1 MEIQPDVL
9 TNMID
14 ADLPSCNPFLTSDM
28 TVREAR
34 IMALKQSLFKKWL
47 PNDTTDLDNIAINGF
62 IAANSLCASWIPP
75 DGTMYVDD
83 ILNQAI
89 YMLNSD
95 LYIDYLTPFVTIP
108 RAIDRGRHGPG
119 SSNGTRANTHYHKL
133 FHGDMTYKSE
143 SMYQRYCAQIS
154 STWTEAELFRR
165 SLCLSTVCRSSKVMT
180 VPKNDRTSRTICVEP
195 SLNMFIQLGL
205 GSCIEDVLQRSHNI
219 DLSTQPDINRAM
231 ACEGSQ
237 NAKFCTIDLKQA
249 SDLIPRKFV
258 EWLLPPEVY
267 RALEFARSEYFT
279 LPDGTE
285 HRFEMFASMGNGF
298 TFPLQTLI
306 FATLV
311 RATYTCLGIKPIKTG
326 TLRNYAVFGDDI
338 VCLSDTYHIIRQVL
352 SRVGAIVND
361 DKSFAVGG
369 FRESCGS
376 DFFNGHN
383 IRGIYLKESKNES
396 HIYSAFNR
404 LSRWSASYAIGINNS
419 LRYIKGLAVLR
430 PIPYDGAD
438 DEGFKIP
445 SHLLTN
451 RRTDPNGSVYYN
463 ALRRKPRVIGVAGLT
478 NPAGLFLSAIA
489 GYVGTGGITVRNDR
503 ASFQVV
509 KCRTPR
515 WDFISDA
522 GLTIQDYSH
531 VSEVI
536 YPTM

>member
-1 MEIQPDVL
+1 MEIKPDVL
-9 TNMID
+9 TNLID
-14 ADLPSCNPFLTSDM
+14 IDLPTVNPFLTSDM
-28 TVREAR
+28 TPAEAR
-34 IMALKQSLFKKWL
+34 IMALRQSLFKKWL
-47 PNDTTDLDNIAINGF
+47 PNDTSTLDRIAVDSF
-62 IAANSLCASWIPP
+62 VAANLRCASWEIP
-75 DGTMYVDD
+75 DGSLYVDD
-83 ILNQAI
+83 ILSQAI
-89 YMLNSD
+89 YMLNTD
-95 LYIDYLTPFVTIP
+95 MYEDYLTPFVSIV
-108 RAIDRGRHGPG
+108 RGINRGRHGPG
-119 SSNGTRANTHYHKL
+119 SSNGTKANTHYHKL
-133 FHGDMTYKSE
+133 FHGDMTYKSK
-143 SMYQRYCAQIS
+143 SLYQTYRAQIS

-165 SLCLSTVCRSSKVMT
+165 SICKSAVCRSSKVMT

-195 SLNMFIQLGL
+195 SLNMFVQLGL
-205 GSCIEDVLQRSHNI
+205 GSCIEDVLRRSHNI

-231 ACEGSQ
+231 AREGSV

-267 RALEFARSEYFT
+267 RALETARSEYFT

-326 TLRNYAVFGDDI
+326 IHRNYAVFGDDI
-338 VCLSDTYHIIRQVL
+338 VCLSDTYHIVCQVL
-352 SRVGAIVND
+352 RRAGAIVND
-361 DKSFAVGG
+361 DKSFAVGS

-404 LSRWSASYAIGINNS
+404 LSRWSASNAIGINNS
-419 LRYIKGLAVLR
+419 LRYIKGLAVFR

-445 SHLLTN
+445 SHLLTC
-451 RRTDPNGSVYYN
+451 RRKDPNGSIFYN
-463 ALRRKPRVIGVAGLT
+463 ALRRKPRVIEVAALT
-478 NPAGLFLSAIA
+478 NPAGLYLSAIA
-489 GYVGTGGITVRNDR
+489 GYVGTGGITVRSDR
-503 ASFQVV
+503 TSFQVV
-509 KCRTPR
+509 KCKTPR
-515 WDFISDA
+515 WDFIPDA

-536 YPTM
+536 